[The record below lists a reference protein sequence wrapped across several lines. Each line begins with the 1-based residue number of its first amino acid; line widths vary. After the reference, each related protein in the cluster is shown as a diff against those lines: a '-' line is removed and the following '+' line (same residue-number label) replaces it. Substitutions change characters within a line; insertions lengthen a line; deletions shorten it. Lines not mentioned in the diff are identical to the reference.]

1 MQWLPDA
8 FYANKYQPWLLPEKY
23 GDTFDDEKNRKRTAE
38 KEKDLKYTKD
48 RMMHGKKKVG
58 QSKDSETYRTWK
70 KRRAEM
76 ETQKPRMTEK
86 GVKFYDKKGTGYMKG
101 GKKKY
106 D

>member
-8 FYANKYQPWLLPEKY
+8 FYASKYQPWLLPEKY

-58 QSKDSETYRTWK
+58 TSRQSTKYKDFVK
-70 KRRAEM
+70 KAAES
-76 ETQKPRMTEK
+76 
-86 GVKFYDKKGTGYMKG
+86 
-101 GKKKY
+101 KKKLRPGEVKRW
-106 D
+106 DKAKKKWISNKD